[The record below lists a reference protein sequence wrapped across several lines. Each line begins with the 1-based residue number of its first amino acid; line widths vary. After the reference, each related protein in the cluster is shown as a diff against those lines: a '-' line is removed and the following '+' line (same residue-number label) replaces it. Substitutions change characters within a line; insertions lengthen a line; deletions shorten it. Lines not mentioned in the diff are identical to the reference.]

1 MNAAATAMYLEFLVE
16 AIPDRPILL
25 FWDRAP
31 WHQGAAI
38 RRVWQAHPRLELM
51 TYPTASPE
59 LNPQEQVWKAVRRA
73 CSHNH
78 DRVRLPELAEQFQNH
93 LAMHQFESAFLARY
107 GYTAIRPMFI

>member
-25 FWDRAP
+25 FWARAP

-38 RRVWQAHPRLELM
+38 RRVWKAHPRLELM